1 MLKTEAKV
9 RCSSPVTRRRRKPL
23 ARWSATSGRRLP
35 QGGRIIVFD
44 NNCTDPDGGARSR
57 SEAGAIVCREK
68 RQGKGYVVASMFE
81 KIDADIYVMVDGDD
95 TYDAKAVDFLLEPI
109 LKGDADMT
117 VASRLDT
124 FANKSFRNFH
134 ILGNKLVCGI
144 INWMFKSDIHDIFS
158 GYRAFTRE
166 AAKLI
171 PITAVGFDV
180 ETELTLQALY
190 QGLVIKEVQA
200 AYGTRPEGSFSKFKT
215 GSDGWLVLFK
225 LFMMIKSCM
234 PLTFFGGL
242 AVVFMV
248 TGLLVGT
255 RPVVE
260 YAKIEHYVH
269 AVPSAILASS
279 LVILSFASLGLG
291 LILNSV
297 NLRKCWKWRKVDP
310 ANGTSRD
317 ASASNKVSDDEPQIR
332 ALNFLARFE
341 RSREFQATIWRA
353 RSEEEGWRFRCIKLT
368 RLSLR
373 NARGR
378 WTSSAHLISSQTGRQ
393 GTLMKRRFFPC
404 ASASPSRM
412 ERKVQPC
419 SCAR

>member
-1 MLKTEAKV
+1 MGRQPILTGANMLKTEAKIAVLIPCYQEEKTIGKVV
-9 RCSSPVTRRRRKPL
+9 RDFRQ
-23 ARWSATSGRRLP
+23 ALP
-35 QGGRIIVFD
+35 KAEVFVFD
-44 NNCTDPDGGARSR
+44 NNCTDRTA
-57 SEAGAIVCREK
+57 EIAQAAGATVCREK

-81 KIDADIYVMVDGDD
+81 RIDADIYIMVDGDD

-109 LKGDADMT
+109 FKGDADIT
-117 VASRLDT
+117 VASRLET

-190 QGLVIKEVQA
+190 RGLVIKEVEA
-200 AYGTRPEGSFSKFKT
+200 AYGTRPEGSFSKLKT

-225 LFMMIKSCM
+225 LFMMIKSYK

-242 AVVFMV
+242 SVVFMV

-255 RPVVE
+255 KPVVE
-260 YAKIEHYVH
+260 YVIEHYVH

-297 NLRKCWKWRKVDP
+297 NLRLLEVEKLIRKWDVQ
-310 ANGTSRD
+310 D
-317 ASASNKVSDDEPQIR
+317 ASASSKVLMANR
-332 ALNFLARFE
+332 K
-341 RSREFQATIWRA
+341 
-353 RSEEEGWRFRCIKLT
+353 SEL
-368 RLSLR
+368 
-373 NARGR
+373 
-378 WTSSAHLISSQTGRQ
+378 
-393 GTLMKRRFFPC
+393 
-404 ASASPSRM
+404 
-412 ERKVQPC
+412 
-419 SCAR
+419 